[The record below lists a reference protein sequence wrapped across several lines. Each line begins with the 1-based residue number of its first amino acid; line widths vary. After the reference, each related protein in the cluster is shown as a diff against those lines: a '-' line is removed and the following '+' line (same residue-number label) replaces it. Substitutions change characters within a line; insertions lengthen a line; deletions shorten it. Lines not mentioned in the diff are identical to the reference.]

1 MAMFV
6 VGLTGQTGAG
16 KSTVGRILQESGMAV
31 IDCDFLA
38 RIAVEPGTDCLRELT
53 ETFGSGILWPDGS
66 LNRGTMAA
74 IAFPDPEKLAQLN
87 RITHKA
93 ILRLLQ
99 EEIDRLE
106 QAGEKIA
113 IVDAPT
119 LFQAGADRFCHSVVS
134 VIAPQ
139 AMRFARILARDG
151 MTEEAAKKRLAAQ
164 EEDSFYTDRSE
175 FVIVNDGSLAELT
188 EKTEALAQML
198 WRKAGKK

>member
-16 KSTVGRILQESGMAV
+16 KSTVSRVLQESGMAV

-53 ETFGSGILWPDGS
+53 EAFGSEILWPDGS
-66 LNRGTMAA
+66 LNRGAMAA

-87 RITHKA
+87 HITHKA
-93 ILRLLQ
+93 ILQLLQ

-139 AMRFARILARDG
+139 VMRFARILARDG